1 MPQNHDPSL
10 LGTKFNHVLLSL
22 LAGSSVA
29 LIGAAFDIVIE
40 AMGVPS
46 LMGHGL
52 DFCLLLTFWTASFWV
67 IFGQIRRRQE
77 AVRNQERQVAELNH
91 HIRNALAVVLLSQ
104 GLPPERAEM
113 VKDAVAR
120 IDQTLRRVV
129 PMAAETS
136 AATSAGSPSPTGSAE
151 GSL

>member
-40 AMGVPS
+40 AMRVPS

-136 AATSAGSPSPTGSAE
+136 AATSAGSPSPTWE
-151 GSL
+151 R

>member
-136 AATSAGSPSPTGSAE
+136 AATSAGSPSPTWE
-151 GSL
+151 R